1 MKHHCSE
8 NETKYEMS
16 IITEEKKQ
24 KVLQDFL
31 EYLEEGYDKQILTCE
46 IFWEM
51 DDYYRTTNPDI
62 IHVSVRDVEDFLT
75 SKGWNVKS

>member
-1 MKHHCSE
+1 
-8 NETKYEMS
+8 MS
-16 IITEEKKQ
+16 IISEEKKQ

-31 EYLEEGYDKQILTCE
+31 EYLEEGYDKEILTCE

-62 IHVSVRDVEDFLT
+62 IHISTRDVEDFLT
-75 SKGWNVKS
+75 SNGWDVKSYN

>member
-1 MKHHCSE
+1 
-8 NETKYEMS
+8 MS
-16 IITEEKKQ
+16 CIITEEKKQ

-51 DDYYRTTNPDI
+51 DDYYRERGADI
-62 IHVSVRDVEDFLT
+62 LYVTMREAEDFLK
-75 SKGWNVKS
+75 SKGWDVISYN

>member
-1 MKHHCSE
+1 
-8 NETKYEMS
+8 MS

-24 KVLQDFL
+24 KVLQDFF

-51 DDYYRTTNPDI
+51 DDYYRIINPDI
-62 IHVSVRDVEDFLT
+62 IYVSVRDVEDFLK
-75 SKGWNVKS
+75 SKGWDVTLL

>member
-1 MKHHCSE
+1 
-8 NETKYEMS
+8 MS

-51 DDYYRTTNPDI
+51 DDYYQTTNPDI
-62 IHVSVRDVEDFLT
+62 IHVSMRDVEDFLT
-75 SKGWNVKS
+75 SNGWDVTSYN

>member
-1 MKHHCSE
+1 
-8 NETKYEMS
+8 MS

-51 DDYYRTTNPDI
+51 DDYYMIINPDI

-75 SKGWNVKS
+75 SKGWNVISYN